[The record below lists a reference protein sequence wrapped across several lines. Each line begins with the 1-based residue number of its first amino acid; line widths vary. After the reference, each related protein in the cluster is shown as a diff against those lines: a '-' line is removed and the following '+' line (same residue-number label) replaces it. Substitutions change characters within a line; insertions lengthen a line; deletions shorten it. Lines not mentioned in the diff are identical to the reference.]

1 MGGADRGR
9 RGDPEL
15 DPGSGVTAGGGGTG
29 GRPLRILVVNW
40 LDRENPRAG
49 GAEIHL
55 HETFGRLAERG
66 HAVTALVSGWPGCAP
81 RATLDGIDV
90 HRAGSR
96 YTFSWAAPRYFRRA
110 LADEG
115 YDVVVED
122 LNKVPVFAPRWCGA
136 PSLLLV
142 HHLFGATAFAAGPA
156 PVALATV
163 LMERTIPRAYHGVP
177 IVAVSESTRD
187 DLVMRGL
194 DPAAISVVP
203 NGIDVD
209 RFTPG
214 APGER
219 YEAPTLVFL
228 GRLNRYKRV
237 DLVLEALT
245 HLVARGLDVRFMVAG
260 AGDERGPLEALSAKL
275 GLSGRVRFLGF
286 VSEEKKVEILRRSWV
301 HVLTSAKEGWGI
313 SNIEAA
319 ACGTPT
325 VASDSPGLRESVVHG
340 ETGLLVPHGDVS
352 ALAAALHSLLTEPE
366 TRAAMGRS
374 AEAFARRL
382 TWDATADGVEKV
394 LYRVVAHAGL
404 D

>member
-1 MGGADRGR
+1 
-9 RGDPEL
+9 
-15 DPGSGVTAGGGGTG
+15 VTGGGGATA

-40 LDRENPRAG
+40 LDRENPRSG

-55 HETFGRLAERG
+55 HETFGRLAARG
-66 HAVTALVSGWPGCAP
+66 HSVTALVSGWPGCAH

-110 LADEG
+110 LAHEA
-115 YDVVVED
+115 YDVIVED
-122 LNKVPVFAPRWCGA
+122 LNKVPVFSPRWCTA
-136 PSLLLV
+136 PTLLLV
-142 HHLFGATAFAAGPA
+142 HHLFGTTAFAAGPA
-156 PVALATV
+156 PVALATI
-163 LMERTIPRAYHGVP
+163 LLERAIPRAYRGVP

-187 DLVMRGL
+187 DLVARGL
-194 DPAAISVVP
+194 DPGLISVVP
-203 NGIDVD
+203 NGIDIEW
-209 RFTPG
+209 FTPG
-214 APGER
+214 APEER
-219 YEAPTLVFL
+219 YEVPTLVFL

-237 DLVLEALT
+237 DLVLEALAS
-245 HLVARGLDVRFMVAG
+245 LASRGLEARFMVAG
-260 AGDERGPLEALSAKL
+260 AGVERGPLEALSAKL
-275 GLSGRVRFLGF
+275 GLADRVRFLGF
-286 VSEEKKVEILRRSWV
+286 VSEEKKLEILRRSWV

-340 ETGLLVPHGDVS
+340 ETGLLVPHGDVP
-352 ALAAALHSLLTEPE
+352 ALAAALESLLTEPE
-366 TRAAMGRS
+366 TRAAMGHR
-374 AEAFARRL
+374 AETFARRL
-382 TWDATADGVEKV
+382 TWDATAEGVESA

>member
-1 MGGADRGR
+1 VDRR
-9 RGDPEL
+9 PKGDLEL
-15 DPGSGVTAGGGGTG
+15 DPGSGVTAGGGGMA
-29 GRPLRILVVNW
+29 GRSLRILVVNW
-40 LDRENPRAG
+40 LDRENPRSG

-55 HETFGRLAERG
+55 HETFGRLAARG
-66 HAVTALVSGWPGCAP
+66 HSVTALVSGWPGCAP

-96 YTFSWAAPRYFRRA
+96 YSFSWAAPRYFRRA

-122 LNKVPVFAPRWCGA
+122 LNKVPLFSPRWCGA
-136 PSLLLV
+136 PVMLLV

-163 LMERTIPRAYHGVP
+163 LLERTIPNAYRGVP

-187 DLVMRGL
+187 DLVARGL
-194 DPAAISVVP
+194 DPALISVVH
-203 NGIDVD
+203 NGIDVEQ
-209 RFTPG
+209 FTPG
-214 APGER
+214 APEER
-219 YEAPTLVFL
+219 YEVPTLVFL

-237 DLVLEALT
+237 DLVLEALSSLT
-245 HLVARGLDVRFMVAG
+245 ARGLDVRFMVAG
-260 AGDERGPLEALSAKL
+260 AGDERGSLEALSVKL
-275 GLSGRVRFLGF
+275 GLSDRVRFLGF

-301 HVLTSAKEGWGI
+301 HVLTSTKEGWGI
-313 SNIEAA
+313 SNVEAA

-325 VASDSPGLRESVVHG
+325 VASDSPGLRESVVHA
-340 ETGLLVPHGDVS
+340 ETGLLVPHGDVA
-352 ALAAALHSLLTEPE
+352 ALAAALESLLTEPE
-366 TRAAMGRS
+366 TRAAMGQR
-374 AEAFARRL
+374 AEAFARRH
-382 TWDATADGVEKV
+382 TWDATADGVEKA